1 MLFFARRVGFCTRFP
16 LHEPRH
22 ERAPCSWGRKYFSKT
37 KTAPPSAGGRGG
49 AAGARGCRRARCA
62 RGGRERP
69 LLPPPRA
76 ARRRRSAAACLRE
89 GAHGARDLPHRGPGP
104 QPGRREP
111 PAALRCRC
119 CRGLRVAEV
128 APGPARPRRAAA
140 AHAMSFGHERLSRL
154 LAQPDIA
161 YDDRLSACKALADV
175 ASHADNALRIAT
187 SAELTQSMSNILNV
201 SRSPDID
208 RRHQAQ
214 VCLAITRCVAAGGK
228 DVSLAFSKSPGLV
241 EGLCKLKRDPEAF
254 VQVSAI
260 CALRLLGRCD
270 EACGVNRRLLR
281 AKWQNVLDADQTTGP
296 SQRSPASQH
305 PARPAHASQEQPG
318 HPSCACVSL
327 CVVWTPSRLS
337 FACCVPSCP
346 AAAAPLRP
354 HAQFRCA

>member
-1 MLFFARRVGFCTRFP
+1 
-16 LHEPRH
+16 
-22 ERAPCSWGRKYFSKT
+22 
-37 KTAPPSAGGRGG
+37 
-49 AAGARGCRRARCA
+49 
-62 RGGRERP
+62 
-69 LLPPPRA
+69 
-76 ARRRRSAAACLRE
+76 
-89 GAHGARDLPHRGPGP
+89 
-104 QPGRREP
+104 
-111 PAALRCRC
+111 
-119 CRGLRVAEV
+119 
-128 APGPARPRRAAA
+128 
-140 AHAMSFGHERLSRL
+140 MSFGHERLSRL

-305 PARPAHASQEQPG
+305 PARPAHASQEQPEDIHARREERRSASSRSEIETFKIADG
-318 HPSCACVSL
+318 KVYSSNLYGSTRSERSSSSL
-327 CVVWTPSRLS
+327 QASSRETAEHMPRLLDS
-337 FACCVPSCP
+337 SALRVPRPLASTSTLTH
-346 AAAAPLRP
+346 ATVALAP
-354 HAQFRCA
+354 